1 MPPRSRIAD
10 VGGGT
15 GRYAEWLAAEGH
27 EVELVEPVPFH
38 VEQARER
45 AGDPPGFGVHRADA
59 RALPF
64 ADDTFDAVLILGPL
78 YHLGEHEDRI
88 AAACEAR
95 RVCRGGGLV
104 VAAGISRFA
113 PLLDTVRRGAIGD
126 SRIVANIRDE
136 TRTGRRVSTRSGTIP
151 RCERGSSGL
160 PERSSVIRTGIAFS
174 AHLLAVAGK

>member
-59 RALPF
+59 RAVPF

-95 RVCRGGGLV
+95 RV
-104 VAAGISRFA
+104 
-113 PLLDTVRRGAIGD
+113 
-126 SRIVANIRDE
+126 
-136 TRTGRRVSTRSGTIP
+136 
-151 RCERGSSGL
+151 
-160 PERSSVIRTGIAFS
+160 
-174 AHLLAVAGK
+174 